1 MITIYIERNKEGHIV
16 AFAADG
22 HSGYAELGSDIVCAG
37 VSTLLQTA
45 LLGLTEYLALR
56 VSYKVS
62 PGKMSVAL
70 LDQDTNGQTDAVLES
85 MMLGLRQIA
94 KTYDKYV
101 CIKEHRR

>member
-1 MITIYIERNKEGHIV
+1 MITVQIERNKEGRIV
-16 AFAADG
+16 AFAANG

-62 PGKMSVAL
+62 SGNMQVAL
-70 LDQDTNGQTDAVLES
+70 LDTNSNSQADAILES